1 MSNTPTRAWISR
13 TAAAKRLGVRRDT
26 IDGLIA
32 GRQLRTVNL
41 NGRIR
46 ITHKSLEKLAN
57 DPPPRIRTEV
67 A

>member
-13 TAAAKRLGVRRDT
+13 TAAAKRLGIRRDT

>member
-1 MSNTPTRAWISR
+1 MSNTTTRAWISR
-13 TAAAKRLGVRRDT
+13 TAAAKRLGVRRDA
-26 IDGLIA
+26 IDGMIA
-32 GRQLRTVNL
+32 RGLLRTVAF

-57 DPPPRIRTEV
+57 DPPPIIRTKV

>member
-1 MSNTPTRAWISR
+1 MSNTTTRAWISR
-13 TAAAKRLGVRRDT
+13 TAAAKRLGIRRDT
-26 IDGLIA
+26 IDGMIA
-32 GRQLRTVNL
+32 RGLLRTVNL
-41 NGRIR
+41 NGSIR